1 MYIGSSGLCK
11 LKLIALQCDASDM
24 SECIVAPDVGTF
36 QFVNPRYVLGWKI
49 IVVNVFNNHYLSSM
63 LSIRINIIIF
73 INLQDK
79 LIIKI

>member
-36 QFVNPRYVLGWKI
+36 QFVNILDTFLVGK
-49 IVVNVFNNHYLSSM
+49 
-63 LSIRINIIIF
+63 
-73 INLQDK
+73 
-79 LIIKI
+79 